1 MRELQLSMFGINRIS
16 AFSSIEGLLEETI
29 RGWPFAY
36 ESGAR
41 GGRFGWQARHKHLS
55 LDSVLLLALALKLK
69 DAF

>member
-1 MRELQLSMFGINRIS
+1 MALIEL
-16 AFSSIEGLLEETI
+16 APFSSIEGLLEEAI

-36 ESGAR
+36 ESSAR
-41 GGRFGWQARHKHLS
+41 GGTFGWQARHKHLS